1 MANKTLSLKRSIEAP
16 CELVYRAFT
25 NATLL
30 REWFCDVAIAQPR
43 VGGRFYCQWHDG
55 RAIMGKYTALL
66 PARKIAFELRGDED
80 GYYSQCTIVLSS
92 KDDVTA
98 LQLTDSS
105 ESKAWAKSIEETEA
119 RWNLALDNLKSVLET
134 GIDQRLAQRP
144 TLGVTV
150 DAMRPGE
157 EGLRV
162 SSVSEDS
169 VLQVGDV
176 ILSINGKKLNG
187 EWGLSDALEGY
198 TAGDKVKVTFRRN
211 GKTMN
216 ATIKLSASPLPEVP
230 ASAEELAEIVARRY
244 TEVNRDLTQAFKGV
258 SEERAARAPAPGQW
272 SARHILAHL
281 IVEERNLHAWLTDII
296 AGNEPW
302 YDSQTDSL
310 RVRLDA
316 VINGFPTI
324 QALLTELKRNEA
336 ETVAL
341 LNALPDEF
349 VARKGSYYRLAV
361 RMLNWPDHAREHLSQ
376 ITAAVKAV
384 LPSAMPAF

>member
-1 MANKTLSLKRSIEAP
+1 M
-16 CELVYRAFT
+16 
-25 NATLL
+25 
-30 REWFCDVAIAQPR
+30 
-43 VGGRFYCQWHDG
+43 
-55 RAIMGKYTALL
+55 MGKYTALV
-66 PARKIAFELRGDED
+66 PSKRIAFDLRGDDD
-80 GYYSQCTIVLSS
+80 GYYSQCTITLSN
-92 KDDVTA
+92 KDNVTT
-98 LQLTDSS
+98 LQLTDAS
-105 ESKAWAKSIEETEA
+105 ESKTWAKSIEEIEA
-119 RWNLALDNLKSVLET
+119 RWNIALDNLKSVLET
-134 GIDQRLAQRP
+134 GVDQRLAQRP
-144 TLGVTV
+144 TLGVSV
-150 DAMRPGE
+150 DAVRSGE

-162 SSVSEDS
+162 SSASED
-169 VLQVGDV
+169 VALQAGDV

-187 EWGLSDALEGY
+187 AWGLSDALEGY

-216 ATIKLSASPLPEVP
+216 ATLKLLASPLPEVP
-230 ASAEELAEIVARRY
+230 STAEELAEIVARRY

-302 YDSQTDSL
+302 YDAQTDSL

-316 VINGFPTI
+316 VINGFPTV

-361 RMLNWPDHAREHLSQ
+361 RMLSWPDHAREHLSQ
-376 ITAAVKAV
+376 IAAAVKAAV
-384 LPSAMPAF
+384 PSAIPAF